1 MAEGN
6 NILLND
12 ITAKGVYLEGI
23 IDGAL
28 KPGTIMELKDAVAAI
43 NGRFTWRRYQSGT
56 DGDRQIIAVL
66 LPDKLQ
72 GKIATDAY
80 SDGSRCFMYVPQAG
94 EQLNVLVDDISGTGD
109 DHAIGDL
116 FIVDTETGRLIATT
130 GDPESEPFQCMEVV
144 TDPEA
149 DTLVHCI
156 YTGY

>member
-1 MAEGN
+1 MAKGN

-28 KPGTIMELKDAVAAI
+28 KPGTIMELKNSVDPI
-43 NGRFTWRRYQSGT
+43 NGRYTYRRYQAGT
-56 DGDRQIIAVL
+56 DGDRQIIIVL

-94 EQLNVLVDDISGTGD
+94 EQLNVLVDDIAGTGD
-109 DHAIGDL
+109 DHGIGDI

-130 GDPESEPFQCMEVV
+130 GDPESEPFQSMEEI
-144 TDPEA
+144 TDPTE